1 MTGLLAAALMMLAP
15 LPLDDP
21 PAPPTVPPMPMWVTN
36 PDGTRMQCTPGG
48 YSCWPDT
55 SGLPSYLEG

>member
-1 MTGLLAAALMMLAP
+1 VLAASLFFLAP
-15 LPLDDP
+15 ADDS
-21 PAPPTVPPMPMWVTN
+21 PAPPPVPPMPMWVTN